1 MNEPEQR
8 VRTALGKLLGP
19 IEAPAGLPAATL
31 RRARRKRR
39 IALASVVAGAV
50 LAGGAAFALLPGRG
64 ERKGPKPAAVESG
77 TGPYLYLSGKYGDV
91 WRVSAQGDVVHAQ
104 VDELDPGDPPH
115 RLLARGD
122 AIVAW
127 GYETYR
133 IDPDLREPP
142 ELLID
147 DSLFF
152 IPSAHEDRIWIATE
166 EPGTNRRVATLREID
181 VDGRVT
187 VPDVRPPS
195 EGKWPVGAVRSGLVF
210 HDDKGW
216 FVWNPVTGE
225 VVFRFAARDL
235 GPSDGNYISSCSTF
249 CHSLEVFDV
258 TTGER
263 IVVDP
268 PDEWEAYAVWDGAFS
283 PDGDTFAVP
292 LLRDPDQG
300 RLALVDLASATV
312 TEVPGTDSGTVS
324 NLVAWSADGTH
335 VFYTHA
341 TAAGDEAIFVYE
353 IGAERARRLD
363 VDVGGFYDAAAL

>member
-8 VRTALGKLLGP
+8 VRAALGRLLGP
-19 IEAPAGLPAATL
+19 IEAPAGLPPATL

-39 IALASVVAGAV
+39 AAVAAMVAGAV
-50 LAGGAAFALLPGRG
+50 VAGTAAFALLPERG
-64 ERKGPKPAAVESG
+64 TEKGPGPVTGESQA
-77 TGPYLYLSGKYGDV
+77 GPYLYLSGKYGDV

-104 VDELDPGDPPH
+104 IEELDPGDAPH

-122 AIVAW
+122 ALVAW

-133 IDPDLREPP
+133 LDPDLREDP
-142 ELLID
+142 ELLVR

-166 EPGTNRRVATLREID
+166 EPDTNRRIATVREVD

-187 VPDVRPPS
+187 VPDVRPPY
-195 EGKWPVGAVRSGLVF
+195 GGAWPSAAVRSGLVL

-216 FVWNPVTGE
+216 VVWDPATRD

-235 GPSDGNYISSCSTF
+235 GPTHGNLVSSCSTF
-249 CHSLEVFDV
+249 CHTLEVFDV
-258 TTGER
+258 STGEKLA
-263 IVVDP
+263 VDP
-268 PDEWEAYAVWDGAFS
+268 PEDWEAYAVWDGAFS

-300 RLALVDLASATV
+300 RLALVDLSSGTV

-324 NLVAWSADGTH
+324 NLVAWSADGSH

-341 TAAGDEAIFVYE
+341 GADEAIFVYE
-353 IGAERARRLD
+353 IGAEAARQLD
-363 VDVGGFYDAAAL
+363 VSVGDFYDAAAI